1 MAAEIPSWQAQQQIE
16 GLETKLRDQILI
28 QRLEEMYI
36 WRKWFMAE
44 VVVIAFNC
52 MIISYQYISL
62 LLLPTQ
68 YFLSV
73 YSDISNISECGD
85 LQRLADIKFY
95 FRYFL
100 SPG

>member
-1 MAAEIPSWQAQQQIE
+1 
-16 GLETKLRDQILI
+16 
-28 QRLEEMYI
+28 
-36 WRKWFMAE
+36 MAE

-52 MIISYQYISL
+52 MIISYQFISL

-73 YSDISNISECGD
+73 YSDISECGD